1 MALAFTGPADN
12 SKFAIASTETGY
24 DVTDYKQRLEDPKF
38 PKLNTNG
45 TRIGFWSGFDE
56 SLAVTI
62 TGEVNGDLDSVP
74 PIQLASA
81 GAITVSNL
89 FDMGV
94 TAGGV
99 YHDSSE
105 VMQSRGPSIATFTT
119 DATRLPNVA

>member
-1 MALAFTGPADN
+1 MALGYTGTSDN
-12 SKFAIASTETGY
+12 SKFAVASTETGY
-24 DVTDYKQRLEDPKF
+24 DITEYKQRLEDPKF
-38 PKLNTNG
+38 PKLNING
-45 TRIGFWSGFDE
+45 GRIGFWSGYDE
-56 SLAVTI
+56 SLAITL

-74 PIQLASA
+74 PIQLATA

-105 VMQSRGPSIATFTT
+105 VTQSRGPGIATFTT